1 VARKVTWG
9 TPGRTAHYLWPRGKW
24 AFLLPAVVLGGGVLA
39 VLLLLQAAGVR
50 RPLAPGDVISRH
62 APIEARCEECHTTRR
77 GASDL
82 RCQRCHDPSGAG
94 RLTNGVHV
102 LFGSG
107 DARKAAAAPT
117 LACARCHVEHRGRDA
132 RLAAIDEVQC
142 AQCHFRS
149 FSRHPEFAVLRTR
162 SAEAPGL
169 KFGHDSA
176 EPARFAGHLAA
187 VAKAKGIRIERSC
200 GECHQRSGVER
211 DFVRVSF
218 DLHCASCHAKD
229 GSLGTVDPVPQE
241 DALPPEQIAALGVRG
256 PWLGRADEF
265 QVGRGKVGRSVVHHE
280 DEWVLFNLRKL
291 RREIDPEGWAAERGA
306 LLARLSQLQRRLAQ
320 ATPLASLDQAAL
332 RARQQS
338 IEAELRGLDARI
350 AAQATGAPTTA
361 GLSRLDEVQAAA
373 AAAGDASG
381 RAEAQQL
388 KASGDG
394 LAAGGASAEA
404 LPGAEFEAR
413 RRELMAALEAIEAAD
428 PSLGPRAQD
437 LRRRAL
443 ALAPGEP
450 GLDILQRARNQ
461 REAER
466 QRVIDEQA
474 LRAGGIAPPG
484 EALLEPERAALQRA
498 IDDVQAR
505 LAVLSLAP
513 APRATLT
520 PAELQR
526 KKETVEVLTVPCVK
540 CHLFTG
546 AAMARPVAARPV
558 LVRARF
564 EHQPHLLPVQGDCYH
579 CHGAVRNSKVS
590 ADLNFGGVQSC
601 RECHKPRSVSQDC
614 LTCHRYHPP
623 AVP

>member
-1 VARKVTWG
+1 MPRKVTWG
-9 TPGRTAHYLWPRGKW
+9 TPGRTAHYLYPRGKW
-24 AFLLPAVVLGGGVLA
+24 AFLAPAVALGGGLLVT
-39 VLLLLQAAGVR
+39 LLLLQAAGAR

-62 APIEARCEECHTTRR
+62 APVEARCEECHTARS

-94 RLTNGVHV
+94 RLTNGAHV

-132 RLAAIDEVQC
+132 RLAAVDEVQC

-149 FSRHPEFAVLRTR
+149 FSAHPEFAVLRAK

-176 EPARFAGHLAA
+176 EPAKFAGHLAA
-187 VAKAKGIRIERSC
+187 VAKAKSLRIERSC
-200 GECHQRSGVER
+200 AECHQRSPDQR
-211 DFVRVSF
+211 DFTPVSF
-218 DLHCASCHAKD
+218 ELHCASCHAKD

-241 DALPPEQIAALGVRG
+241 DALPPDEIAALGVRAAFR
-256 PWLGRADEF
+256 PDEF
-265 QVGRGKVGRSVVHHE
+265 QTGRGKVARSAVHHK

-332 RARQQS
+332 RTRQQS
-338 IEAELRGLDARI
+338 IEAEMRGLDARI
-350 AAQATGAPTTA
+350 AAQATAGSTA
-361 GLSRLDEVQAAA
+361 SGLSRLNEVQAAA
-373 AAAGDASG
+373 AAAADANSI
-381 RAEAQQL
+381 AEARQL
-388 KASGDG
+388 KA
-394 LAAGGASAEA
+394 GADALSTGTSPAA
-404 LPGAEFEAR
+404 LPSDEFEAR
-413 RRELMAALEAIEAAD
+413 RRELLAALDAIEAAE
-428 PSLGPRAQD
+428 PALAPRAQD

-450 GLDILQRARNQ
+450 GADVLQRVRAQ
-461 REAER
+461 RQAER
-466 QRVIDEQA
+466 QRVMDEQS
-474 LRAGGIAPPG
+474 LRAAGIAPPG
-484 EALLEPERAALQRA
+484 EALLEPERDALQRA
-498 IDDVQAR
+498 ISDVRAR
-505 LAVLSLAP
+505 LAVLSQAP
-513 APRATLT
+513 APRAPLT

-526 KKETVEVLTVPCVK
+526 KKETLEVLTVPCVK
-540 CHLFTG
+540 CHVFSG

-579 CHGAVRNSKVS
+579 CHGAIRKSTVS

-614 LTCHRYHPP
+614 QTCHRYHPP

>member
-1 VARKVTWG
+1 MPRKVTWG
-9 TPGRTAHYLWPRGKW
+9 TPGRTAHYLLPRGKW
-24 AFLLPAVVLGGGVLA
+24 AFLVPALVLGGGLLA
-39 VLLLLQAAGVR
+39 LLLLLQSVGVR

-62 APIEARCEECHTTRR
+62 APIEARCEECHTARS

-94 RLTNGVHV
+94 RLTNGAHV

-132 RLAAIDEVQC
+132 RLAAVDEVQC
-142 AQCHFRS
+142 TQCHFRS
-149 FSRHPEFAVLRTR
+149 FSAHPEFAVLRAR
-162 SAEAPGL
+162 SVEAPGL

-176 EPARFAGHLAA
+176 EPAKFAGHLAE
-187 VAKAKGIRIERSC
+187 VAKKKGTRIERTC
-200 GECHQRSGVER
+200 GECHQRSADQR
-211 DFVRVSF
+211 DFTPVSF

-241 DALPPEQIAALGVRG
+241 DALPPEQIAALGVRTAF
-256 PWLGRADEF
+256 PPEEF
-265 QVGRGKVGRSVVHHE
+265 QIGRGKVGRSAVHHK

-350 AAQATGAPTTA
+350 AAQASGVSPPS
-361 GLSRLDEVQAAA
+361 GLSRVDEVQAAT
-373 AAAGDASG
+373 AAAGDAG
-381 RAEAQQL
+381 ALAEAQRL
-388 KASGDG
+388 KAGAGG
-394 LAAGGASAEA
+394 LADRSFPAGA
-404 LPGAEFEAR
+404 LPADEFEAR
-413 RRELMAALEAIEAAD
+413 RRELLAALDAIETAD
-428 PSLGPRAQD
+428 PALATRAQD

-450 GLDILQRARNQ
+450 GGEVLQRVRTQ
-461 REAER
+461 RQADL
-466 QRVIDEQA
+466 QRVMDEQS
-474 LRAGGIAPPG
+474 LRAAGIKPPG
-484 EALLEPERAALQRA
+484 EALLEPERDALQRA
-498 IDDVQAR
+498 IGDVQAR
-505 LAVLSLAP
+505 LALLSQAP
-513 APRATLT
+513 APAAPLT

-526 KKETVEVLTVPCVK
+526 KKETVEVLTVACVK

-546 AAMARPVAARPV
+546 AAMSRPVAARPV

-579 CHGAVRNSKVS
+579 CHGAIRQSKVS
-590 ADLNFGGVQSC
+590 ADLNFQGVQSC
-601 RECHKPRSVSQDC
+601 RECHKPRSVTQDC
-614 LTCHRYHPP
+614 QTCHRYHPP

>member
-1 VARKVTWG
+1 MPRKVTWG
-9 TPGRTAHYLWPRGKW
+9 TPGRTAHYLFPRGKW
-24 AFLLPAVVLGGGVLA
+24 AYLVPSLVLGGGLLA
-39 VLLLLQAAGVR
+39 LLLLLQAAGAR
-50 RPLAPGDVISRH
+50 RPLAPGGVISRH
-62 APIEARCEECHTTRR
+62 APIEARCEECHTARS

-117 LACARCHVEHRGRDA
+117 IACARCHVEHRGRDA
-132 RLAAIDEVQC
+132 RLAAVDEVQC

-149 FSRHPEFAVLRTR
+149 FSAHPEFAVLRAK

-176 EPARFAGHLAA
+176 EPGKFAGHLAE
-187 VAKAKGIRIERSC
+187 VAKTKSVRIERSC
-200 GECHQRSGVER
+200 AECHQRSADQR
-211 DFVRVSF
+211 DFTPVSF

-241 DALPPEQIAALGVRG
+241 DALPPEQIAALGVRVAFR
-256 PWLGRADEF
+256 PEEF
-265 QVGRGKVGRSVVHHE
+265 QTGRGKVGRSAVHHK
-280 DEWVLFNLRKL
+280 DEWVIFNLRKL

-332 RARQQS
+332 RNRQQS
-338 IEAELRGLDARI
+338 IEVELRGLDARI
-350 AAQATGAPTTA
+350 AAQGNASSTSS
-361 GLSRLDEVQAAA
+361 GLSRLAEVQAAA
-373 AAAGDASG
+373 ASAADAG
-381 RAEAQQL
+381 GLAEAQQL
-388 KASGDG
+388 KAAGEALGSG
-394 LAAGGASAEA
+394 AAASA
-404 LPGAEFEAR
+404 LPSDEFEAR
-413 RRELMAALEAIEAAD
+413 RRELLSALDAIEAAD
-428 PSLGPRAQD
+428 PALAPRAQD

-443 ALAPGEP
+443 ALSPGEP
-450 GLDILQRARNQ
+450 GADLLQRVRTQ
-461 REAER
+461 RQAER
-466 QRVIDEQA
+466 QRVMDEQS
-474 LRAGGIAPPG
+474 LRAAGIAPPG
-484 EALLEPERAALQRA
+484 EALLEPEREALQRA
-498 IDDVQAR
+498 IGEVQAR
-505 LAVLSLAP
+505 LALLAQAP
-513 APRATLT
+513 APRAPLT

-540 CHLFTG
+540 CHIFNG
-546 AAMARPVAARPV
+546 AAMVRPVAARPV

-579 CHGAVRNSKVS
+579 CHGAVRQSKVS
-590 ADLNFGGVQSC
+590 ADLNFAGIQSC

-614 LTCHRYHPP
+614 QTCHRYHPP

>member
-1 VARKVTWG
+1 MARKVTWG

-24 AFLLPAVVLGGGVLA
+24 AFVLPAGILGGGLL
-39 VLLLLQAAGVR
+39 VLLLLLQVAGVR

-62 APIEARCEECHTTRR
+62 APIEARCEECHTAGR

-82 RCQRCHDPSGAG
+82 RCQRCHDPGGAG

-107 DARKAAAAPT
+107 DARKAAAAPR
-117 LACARCHVEHRGRDA
+117 LDCARCHVEHRGRDA
-132 RLAAIDEVQC
+132 RLGAVDEVQC

-149 FSRHPEFAVLRTR
+149 FSSHPEFVVLRAR
-162 SAEAPGL
+162 SMEAPGL

-176 EPARFAGHLAA
+176 VPDKFAGHLAE
-187 VAKAKGIRIERSC
+187 VAKAKRIRIERSC
-200 GECHQRSGVER
+200 GECHQRAAEQR
-211 DFVRVSF
+211 DFTPVAF

-229 GSLGTVDPVPQE
+229 GSLGTIDPVPQE

-265 QVGRGKVGRSVVHHE
+265 QAGRGKVGRSVVHHK

-306 LLARLSQLQRRLAQ
+306 LLARLSQLQRRRAQ
-320 ATPLASLDQAAL
+320 ATPLASLDLAAL

-338 IEAELRGLDARI
+338 IEAELRGLDARL
-350 AAQATGAPTTA
+350 AAQAAGASMTA
-361 GLSRLDEVQAAA
+361 GRSRLDEVQAAA
-373 AAAGDASG
+373 AAVGDASG
-381 RAEAQQL
+381 RADAQQL
-388 KASGDG
+388 QAGADG
-394 LAAGGASAEA
+394 LAAAGTPAAP
-404 LPGAEFEAR
+404 LPRDEFEAR
-413 RRELMAALEAIEAAD
+413 RGELLAALEAIEAAD
-428 PSLGPRAQD
+428 PSLRPRAQD

-443 ALAPGEP
+443 ALAPGES
-450 GLDILQRARNQ
+450 GLDILQRARDQ
-461 REAER
+461 RQAER
-466 QRVIDEQA
+466 QRVMDEQA
-474 LRAGGIAPPG
+474 LRAAGIAPPG
-484 EALLEPERAALQRA
+484 EALLEPERDAIERA

-505 LAVLSLAP
+505 LASLSQAP
-513 APRATLT
+513 APLGPLT

-546 AAMARPVAARPV
+546 AAMARPAAARPV

-564 EHQPHLLPVQGDCYH
+564 EHEPHLLPVQGDCYH
-579 CHGAVRNSKVS
+579 CHGAIQKSKVS

-614 LTCHRYHPP
+614 QTCHRYHPP

>member
-1 VARKVTWG
+1 MARKVTWG

-24 AFLLPAVVLGGGVLA
+24 AFVLPAVVLGGGLVAL
-39 VLLLLQAAGVR
+39 LLLLQAAGVR

-62 APIEARCEECHTTRR
+62 APIEARCEECHTARR
-77 GASDL
+77 GASDV

-107 DARKAAAAPT
+107 DARKAAAAPR

-132 RLAAIDEVQC
+132 RLAAVDEVQC

-149 FSRHPEFAVLRTR
+149 FTSHPEFAVFRSP

-176 EPARFAGHLAA
+176 EPARFAGHLAE

-200 GECHQRSGVER
+200 GECHQRTGEQR
-211 DFVRVSF
+211 DFTGVSF

-241 DALPPEQIAALGVRG
+241 DALPPEQVAALGVRG

-265 QVGRGKVGRSVVHHE
+265 QVGRGKVGRSVVHHK

-350 AAQATGAPTTA
+350 AAQATGAPATT
-361 GLSRLDEVQAAA
+361 GRSRLDEVQAAA
-373 AAAGDASG
+373 AAAGDASN
-381 RAEAQQL
+381 RADARQL
-388 KASGDG
+388 QAGSDG
-394 LAAGGASAEA
+394 LAAAGAPAEA
-404 LPGAEFEAR
+404 LPRDEFEAR
-413 RRELMAALEAIEAAD
+413 RGELLAALEAIETAD
-428 PSLGPRAQD
+428 PSLRPRAQD

-443 ALAPGEP
+443 ALAPGET
-450 GLDILQRARNQ
+450 GLDILQRARDQ
-461 REAER
+461 RQAER
-466 QRVIDEQA
+466 QRVMDEQA

-484 EALLEPERAALQRA
+484 EALLEPERDAIQRA
-498 IDDVQAR
+498 IDYVQAR
-505 LAVLSLAP
+505 LAALSEAP

-579 CHGAVRNSKVS
+579 CHGAIQKSKVS

-614 LTCHRYHPP
+614 QTCHRYHPP

>member
-1 VARKVTWG
+1 MPRKVTWG
-9 TPGRTAHYLWPRGKW
+9 TPGRTPHYLFPRGKW
-24 AFLLPAVVLGGGVLA
+24 GFLLPALVLGGGLLA
-39 VLLLLQAAGVR
+39 VLLLLQAAGAR
-50 RPLAPGDVISRH
+50 RPLAPGSVISRH
-62 APIEARCEECHTTRR
+62 APIEARCEECHTPRT

-132 RLAAIDEVQC
+132 RLTAVDEVQC

-149 FSRHPEFAVLRTR
+149 FSGHPEFAVLRAR

-176 EPARFAGHLAA
+176 EPGKFAGHLAE
-187 VAKAKGIRIERSC
+187 VAKVKSVRIERSC
-200 GECHQRSGVER
+200 AECHQRSADQR
-211 DFVRVSF
+211 DFGPVSF

-241 DALPPEQIAALGVRG
+241 DALPPEQIAALGVRVA
-256 PWLGRADEF
+256 LRADEF
-265 QVGRGKVGRSVVHHE
+265 QTGRGKVGRSAVHHK

-320 ATPLASLDQAAL
+320 ATPLASLDQGAL
-332 RARQQS
+332 RNRQQS
-338 IEAELRGLDARI
+338 IEVELRGLDARI
-350 AAQATGAPTTA
+350 AAQATASPA
-361 GLSRLDEVQAAA
+361 ASGLSRLAEVQAAA
-373 AAAGDASG
+373 AAAADAG
-381 RAEAQQL
+381 GLAEAQQL
-388 KASGDG
+388 KSAGDA
-394 LAAGGASAEA
+394 LPAGAGSAA
-404 LPGAEFEAR
+404 LPGDEFEAR
-413 RRELMAALEAIEAAD
+413 RRELLAALDAIEAAD
-428 PSLGPRAQD
+428 PALALRAQD

-450 GLDILQRARNQ
+450 GEDVLRRVRTQRQ
-461 REAER
+461 AER
-466 QRVIDEQA
+466 QRVMDEQS
-474 LRAGGIAPPG
+474 LRAAGIAPPG
-484 EALLEPERAALQRA
+484 EALLEPEREALVRA
-498 IDDVQAR
+498 IGDVQAR
-505 LAVLSLAP
+505 LALLAQGP
-513 APRATLT
+513 APRAPLT

-540 CHLFTG
+540 CHIFTG

-579 CHGAVRNSKVS
+579 CHGAIRKSKVS
-590 ADLNFGGVQSC
+590 ADLNFAGIESC

-614 LTCHRYHPP
+614 QTCHRYHPP

>member
-1 VARKVTWG
+1 MARKVTWG

-24 AFLLPAVVLGGGVLA
+24 AFMLPAGILGGGLLA
-39 VLLLLQAAGVR
+39 LLLLLQAAGMR

-62 APIEARCEECHTTRR
+62 APIEARCEECHTARR

-107 DARKAAAAPT
+107 DARKAAAAPS
-117 LACARCHVEHRGRDA
+117 LACARCHVEHRGREA
-132 RLAAIDEVQC
+132 RLVAVEQIQC
-142 AQCHFRS
+142 TQCHFRS
-149 FSRHPEFAVLRTR
+149 FSAHPEFAVLRAK

-176 EPARFAGHLAA
+176 EPARFAGHLAD
-187 VAKAKGIRIERSC
+187 VATKKGMRSERTC
-200 GECHQRSGVER
+200 GECHQRSADQR
-211 DFVRVSF
+211 DFTPVSF

-241 DALPPEQIAALGVRG
+241 DALPPDQIAALGVRAAFR
-256 PWLGRADEF
+256 PDEF
-265 QVGRGKVGRSVVHHE
+265 QVGRGKVGRSAVRHK

-291 RREIDPEGWAAERGA
+291 RREIDPAGWAAERGA
-306 LLARLSQLQRRLAQ
+306 LLARLSQLQRRLVQ

-338 IEAELRGLDARI
+338 IEMELRGLDARI
-350 AAQATGAPTTA
+350 AAQATGISPPS
-361 GLSRLDEVQAAA
+361 GLSRVDEVQAAT
-373 AAAGDASG
+373 AAAGDAG
-381 RAEAQQL
+381 ALAEAQQL
-388 KASGDG
+388 KASAYG
-394 LAAGGASAEA
+394 LAERPGSEVA
-404 LPGAEFEAR
+404 LPADEFEAR
-413 RRELMAALEAIEAAD
+413 RRELLAALDAIETAD
-428 PSLGPRAQD
+428 PILAPRAQD

-450 GLDILQRARNQ
+450 GGDVLQRVRTQ
-461 REAER
+461 RQAER
-466 QRVIDEQA
+466 QRVMDEQS

-484 EALLEPERAALQRA
+484 EALLEPERDAIQRA

-505 LAVLSLAP
+505 LVALSEAP
-513 APRATLT
+513 APQASLT

-526 KKETVEVLTVPCVK
+526 KKETVEVLTVPCMK

-546 AAMARPVAARPV
+546 AAMARPAAARPV

-579 CHGAVRNSKVS
+579 CHVAVRKSNVS
-590 ADLNFGGVQSC
+590 ADLNFGGIQSC

>member
-1 VARKVTWG
+1 MARKVTWG

-24 AFLLPAVVLGGGVLA
+24 AFLLPAVVLGGGLLA
-39 VLLLLQAAGVR
+39 LLLLLHAAGVR

-62 APIEARCEECHTTRR
+62 APIEARCEECHTARR
-77 GASDL
+77 GVSDL
-82 RCQRCHDPSGAG
+82 RCQRCHDPGGAG

-107 DARKAAAAPT
+107 DARKAAAASR

-132 RLAAIDEVQC
+132 RLAAVDEVQC

-149 FSRHPEFAVLRTR
+149 FSSHPEFAVLRVR

-176 EPARFAGHLAA
+176 EPAKFAGHLAE
-187 VAKAKGIRIERSC
+187 VAKVKGIRIERSC
-200 GECHQRSGVER
+200 GECHQRAGGQR
-211 DFVRVSF
+211 DFTPVSF

-256 PWLGRADEF
+256 PWVERADEF
-265 QVGRGKVGRSVVHHE
+265 QVGRGKVGRSVVHHK

-291 RREIDPEGWAAERGA
+291 RREIDAEGWAAERGA

-338 IEAELRGLDARI
+338 IERELRGLDARI
-350 AAQATGAPTTA
+350 AAQAAGAPATA
-361 GLSRLDEVQAAA
+361 GRSRLDEVQEAAV
-373 AAAGDASG
+373 AAGDASG

-388 KASGDG
+388 KAGADG
-394 LAAGGASAEA
+394 LAAAGAPAA
-404 LPGAEFEAR
+404 PLPGDEFEAR
-413 RRELMAALEAIEAAD
+413 RRELLAALDAIETSD
-428 PSLGPRAQD
+428 PSLRPRAQD

-450 GLDILQRARNQ
+450 GVDVLQRARDQ

-466 QRVIDEQA
+466 QRVMDEQE

-484 EALLEPERAALQRA
+484 EALLEPERDALQRA

-505 LAVLSLAP
+505 LAALSEAP

-540 CHLFTG
+540 CHLFTS
-546 AAMARPVAARPV
+546 AAMARPAAARPV

-579 CHGAVRNSKVS
+579 CHGAIQKSKVS

-614 LTCHRYHPP
+614 QTCHRYHPP

>member
-1 VARKVTWG
+1 MARKVTWG
-9 TPGRTAHYLWPRGKW
+9 TPGRTAHYLFPRGKW
-24 AFLLPAVVLGGGVLA
+24 GFLVPALLLGGGLLA
-39 VLLLLQAAGVR
+39 LLLLLQTAGVR

-62 APIEARCEECHTTRR
+62 APIEARCEECHTARS

-94 RLTNGVHV
+94 RLTNGAHV

-132 RLAAIDEVQC
+132 RLAAVEEVQC

-149 FSRHPEFAVLRTR
+149 FSVHPEFAVLRAR
-162 SAEAPGL
+162 SVEAPGL
-169 KFGHDSA
+169 KFGHDSV
-176 EPARFAGHLAA
+176 EPAKFAGHLAE
-187 VAKAKGIRIERSC
+187 VAKKKGVRIERTC
-200 GECHQRSGVER
+200 AECHQRTADQR
-211 DFVRVSF
+211 DFTPVSF

-241 DALPPEQIAALGVRG
+241 DALPPERITALGVRATF
-256 PWLGRADEF
+256 PPEEF
-265 QVGRGKVGRSVVHHE
+265 QIGRGKVGRSAVHHK
-280 DEWVLFNLRKL
+280 DEWVLFNLRTL

-320 ATPLASLDQAAL
+320 ATPLASLDEAAL
-332 RARQQS
+332 RVRQQS
-338 IEAELRGLDARI
+338 IEAELRGLDTRI
-350 AAQATGAPTTA
+350 AAQATAVAPSA
-361 GLSRLDEVQAAA
+361 GLSRVDEVQAAT
-373 AAAGDASG
+373 AAAGDAG
-381 RAEAQQL
+381 ARAEAQEL
-388 KASGDG
+388 KT
-394 LAAGGASAEA
+394 GASRLAGPVLAGA
-404 LPGAEFEAR
+404 LPADEFEAR
-413 RRELMAALEAIEAAD
+413 RRELLAALDAIEAAD
-428 PSLGPRAQD
+428 PPLASRAQD

-450 GLDILQRARNQ
+450 GGEVLQRVRTQ
-461 REAER
+461 RQAEL
-466 QRVIDEQA
+466 QRVIDERS
-474 LRAGGIAPPG
+474 LRAAGIRPPG
-484 EALLEPERAALQRA
+484 EALLEPERDALQRA
-498 IDDVQAR
+498 ISEVQGR
-505 LAVLSLAP
+505 LALLSQAP
-513 APRATLT
+513 APAAALT

-526 KKETVEVLTVPCVK
+526 KKETVEVLTVACVK
-540 CHLFTG
+540 CHVFAG
-546 AAMARPVAARPV
+546 ASMARPVAARPV

-579 CHGAVRNSKVS
+579 CHDPIRRSKVS

-614 LTCHRYHPP
+614 QTCHRYHPP